1 MRYKLVLRYGND
13 GMYADDLLFQNKST
27 LARASS
33 RQKKPP
39 HTQANQHTRQRN
51 MHEQTEILTV
61 SHTNTHSHRQQSGC
75 WLLPV
80 GLWSLN
86 CLSDSTL
93 SKFTMRDPALCL
105 PELLRLKHTQKRTC
119 SQMQPKHRQ
128 TYTHTQWRY
137 TLQITVAWTSA
148 KVLGKWVLGSTWS
161 QSPTFSA

>member
-1 MRYKLVLRYGND
+1 
-13 GMYADDLLFQNKST
+13 
-27 LARASS
+27 
-33 RQKKPP
+33 
-39 HTQANQHTRQRN
+39 

-61 SHTNTHSHRQQSGC
+61 SHTNTHSHGQQSGC

-105 PELLRLKHTQKRTC
+105 PEPLRLKHTQKRTC

-128 TYTHTQWRY
+128 TYTHSKTH
-137 TLQITVAWTSA
+137 THTMTVHTTNHCSLD
-148 KVLGKWVLGSTWS
+148 LGKSSWKVGFGFYLNSESNILSLNFQRAS
-161 QSPTFSA
+161 QRSVTVHSFIHNEDTESEQAP